1 MSLPPPPPGGPPQFQ
16 PQPAPFQQPGPYGQQ
31 PGPFQ
36 QPVPSGQPYQQ
47 FPVAGGWQQGPQ
59 PSGPRRP
66 VSAGLAIAG
75 LACTAVAAVGSVLP
89 WATVDTSGF
98 GDYGLGD
105 ISQDGLDADGKITIV
120 LALIAAGFLIAAIV
134 TKRLWTVITTTS
146 IFAVT
151 ALIAVADIADVKSRF
166 NELDGLSFGFEVS
179 VGIGLWV
186 LLLASIAGAIVSFI
200 AIFARPHPNS

>member
-16 PQPAPFQQPGPYGQQ
+16 PQPGPFQQPGPY
-31 PGPFQ
+31 
-36 QPVPSGQPYQQ
+36 GQPYQQ
-47 FPVAGGWQQGPQ
+47 FPVAGGWQQAPQ
-59 PSGPRRP
+59 PSGPSRP
-66 VSAGLAIAG
+66 VSSGLAIAG
-75 LACTAVAAVGSVLP
+75 LVCAAVAAVGSVLP

-120 LALIAAGFLIAAIV
+120 LALIAAGFLVAAIV

-146 IFAVT
+146 IFAIT
-151 ALIAVADIADVKSRF
+151 ALIAVADIADVKTRF
-166 NELDGLSFGFEVS
+166 DELDGLGFGFEVS

-200 AIFARPHPNS
+200 AIFARPQRIS